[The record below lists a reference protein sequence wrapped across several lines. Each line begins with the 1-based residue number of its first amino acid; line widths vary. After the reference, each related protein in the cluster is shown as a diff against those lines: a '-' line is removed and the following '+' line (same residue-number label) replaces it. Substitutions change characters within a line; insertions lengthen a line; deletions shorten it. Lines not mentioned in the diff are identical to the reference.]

1 MIAQAGVAKMTLYR
15 NFPSKDDL
23 VLDFLDRREERW
35 TEQWLIA
42 EATARASEPGPRLL
56 AVFDLLGEWFAR
68 PDYEGCP
75 FLAALLEFRDQGH
88 PAGWAAVGHLARIR
102 AFLRDQAAL
111 AGAAD
116 PDAIARSWHI
126 LMNGA
131 IIAAHEGDVQA
142 AGRSREGRRTAAHP
156 PRHRVLAGPRSPHRR
171 PTAHTGRAQPA
182 SPPAPPA
189 RSPRRAHPARAAR
202 TPAHSPRRAH
212 PARAART
219 QPAQRTQA
227 AQPAHRRRS
236 PRAP

>member
-1 MIAQAGVAKMTLYR
+1 MSRGNRAGAAADSGRERIRRAAYELFSRLGIRAVGVDAVIAQAGVAKMTLYR

-23 VLDFLDRREERW
+23 VLDFLDHREERW

-42 EATARASEPGPRLL
+42 EATARASQPGPRLL

-88 PAGWAAVGHLARIR
+88 PAGWAAAGHLARIR

-116 PDAIARSWHI
+116 PDGLARSWHI

-142 AGRSREGRRTAAHP
+142 AERSREAGELLLA
-156 PRHRVLAGPRSPHRR
+156 RHGIAF
-171 PTAHTGRAQPA
+171 
-182 SPPAPPA
+182 
-189 RSPRRAHPARAAR
+189 
-202 TPAHSPRRAH
+202 
-212 PARAART
+212 
-219 QPAQRTQA
+219 
-227 AQPAHRRRS
+227 
-236 PRAP
+236 

>member
-1 MIAQAGVAKMTLYR
+1 VSRDNSAGAAADSGRDSGRERIRRAAYDLFSRLGIRAVGVDTVIAQAGVAKMTLYR

-42 EATARASEPGPRLL
+42 EATARASQPGPRLL

-68 PDYEGCP
+68 PDFEGCP

-88 PAGWAAVGHLARIR
+88 PTGWAAAGHLARIR

-111 AGAAD
+111 AGAPD
-116 PDAIARSWHI
+116 PDGLARSWHI

-142 AGRSREGRRTAAHP
+142 A
-156 PRHRVLAGPRSPHRR
+156 
-171 PTAHTGRAQPA
+171 
-182 SPPAPPA
+182 
-189 RSPRRAHPARAAR
+189 ARAREAGELLLAR
-202 TPAHSPRRAH
+202 HGI
-212 PARAART
+212 AA
-219 QPAQRTQA
+219 
-227 AQPAHRRRS
+227 
-236 PRAP
+236 